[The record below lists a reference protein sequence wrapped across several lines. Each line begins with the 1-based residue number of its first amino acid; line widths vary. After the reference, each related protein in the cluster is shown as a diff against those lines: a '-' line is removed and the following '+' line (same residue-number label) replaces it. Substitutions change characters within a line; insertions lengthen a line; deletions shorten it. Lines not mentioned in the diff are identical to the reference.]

1 VRVPRSI
8 QARLALLIGVAV
20 TVLWVAAASVTST
33 ILRHEMDEVFDSAM
47 QETAQRILPLAVL
60 DIIDREEEGI
70 SQRIAELRAHN
81 ELFTYVV
88 RDAQGRVLLRSHT
101 ADVAMFP
108 PYDDVG
114 FRQTA
119 THRLY
124 YDAALQDTVT
134 IAIAEPLDH
143 RKAAAR
149 EMQMGLGLPL
159 LLVIPLSL
167 AAIIAAVR
175 LGFRPVL
182 RLRDALAVR
191 GARDLSPIA
200 AADLPSEVLPIAAA
214 VNQLLARLEQAF
226 DAERSFAANAAHEL
240 RTPLAGAIAQ
250 AQRLQAETTDQRAGQ
265 RAAEIEKT
273 LKRLTR
279 LSEKLLQLARA
290 EGGRLRTG
298 RPADLRPVLSLVVA
312 DFARLSVSDQITLD
326 MPDTPVLSDIDPDAF
341 GILSR
346 NLIENALKHGVPSS
360 PVTVTL
366 TTGGR
371 FSVANDGPVIA
382 PDTLS
387 RLTAR
392 FERGAGSG
400 DGSGLGLAI
409 VHTIAERSGCTFT
422 LTSPMPGCAGGVE
435 AIVLLPT
442 TENSRYG
449 QAIAMGT

>member
-1 VRVPRSI
+1 MRSI

-20 TVLWVAAASVTST
+20 TVLWIAAASVTST

-70 SQRIAELRAHN
+70 SQRIADLRAHD

-108 PYDDVG
+108 PYYDVG

-124 YDAALQDTVT
+124 YDAALQDTIT

-143 RKAAAR
+143 RKAVAR

-167 AAIIAAVR
+167 AVIIAAVR

-200 AADLPSEVLPIAAA
+200 AADLPSEVSPIAAA
-214 VNQLLARLEQAF
+214 VNQLLGRLQQAF

-250 AQRLQAETTDQRAGQ
+250 AQRLQAETTDLRAGQ

-279 LSEKLLQLARA
+279 LSEKLMQLARA

-298 RPADLRPVLSLVVA
+298 RPTDLRPVLSLVVA
-312 DFARLSVSDQITLD
+312 DFARLLGADRITLD
-326 MPDTPVLSDIDPDAF
+326 MPDIPVLSDIDPDAF

-346 NLIENALKHGVPSS
+346 NLIENAVKHGVPSA
-360 PVTVTL
+360 PVTVNL

-392 FERGAGSG
+392 FERGVGSG

-409 VHTIAERSGCTFT
+409 VRTIAERVGSSFT
-422 LTSPMPGCAGGVE
+422 LTSPMPGCAGGLEVT
-435 AIVLLPT
+435 VVVQT
-442 TENSRYG
+442 TEN
-449 QAIAMGT
+449 AAV

>member
-1 VRVPRSI
+1 MRVPRSI
-8 QARLALLIGVAV
+8 QARLALLIGVVV
-20 TVLWVAAASVTST
+20 TVLWIAAASVTST

-47 QETAQRILPLAVL
+47 QETAQRILPLAVI

-70 SQRIAELRAHN
+70 SQRIADLRAHD

-88 RDAQGRVLLRSHT
+88 RDAQGRVVLRSHT

-108 PYDDVG
+108 PYDGVG

-124 YDAALQDTVT
+124 YDAALQDTIT

-143 RKAAAR
+143 RNAVAR

-167 AAIIAAVR
+167 VAIFAAVR

-182 RLRDALAVR
+182 RLRDALALR

-200 AADLPSEVLPIAAA
+200 ATGLPSEVMPIAAA

-240 RTPLAGAIAQ
+240 RTPFAGAIAQ
-250 AQRLQAETTDQRAGQ
+250 AQRLQAETTDQGAGQ

-279 LSEKLLQLARA
+279 LSEKLMQLARA

-312 DFARLSVSDQITLD
+312 DFARLLGADRITLD
-326 MPDTPVLSDIDPDAF
+326 MPETPVLSDIDPDAF

-346 NLIENALKHGVPSS
+346 NLIENAVRHGVPSAS
-360 PVTVTL
+360 VTVNL

-400 DGSGLGLAI
+400 DGSGLGLSI
-409 VHTIAERSGCTFT
+409 VRTIAERVGSSFT
-422 LTSPMPGCAGGVE
+422 LTSPLPDCAGGLEVT
-435 AIVLLPT
+435 VVVPT
-442 TENSRYG
+442 AEY
-449 QAIAMGT
+449 AAV

>member
-1 VRVPRSI
+1 MRVPRSI

-20 TVLWVAAASVTST
+20 TVLWIAAASVTST

-47 QETAQRILPLAVL
+47 QETAQRILPLAVI

-70 SQRIAELRAHN
+70 SQRIADLRAHD

-88 RDAQGRVLLRSHT
+88 RHAQGRVLLRSHT

-108 PYDDVG
+108 PYDGVG

-124 YDAALQDTVT
+124 YDAALQDTIT

-143 RKAAAR
+143 RKTVAR

-167 AAIIAAVR
+167 VAIFAAVR

-182 RLRDALAVR
+182 RLGDALAVR
-191 GARDLSPIA
+191 GARDLSPIV
-200 AADLPSEVLPIAAA
+200 AADLPSEVMPIAAA
-214 VNQLLARLEQAF
+214 VNQLLGRLQQAF

-279 LSEKLLQLARA
+279 LSEKLMQLARA

-298 RPADLRPVLSLVVA
+298 RPTDLRPVLSLVVA
-312 DFARLSVSDQITLD
+312 DFARLLGADRITLD
-326 MPDTPVLSDIDPDAF
+326 MPDIPVLSDIDPDAF

-346 NLIENALKHGVPSS
+346 NLIENAVKHGVPSA
-360 PVTVTL
+360 PVTVNL

-409 VHTIAERSGCTFT
+409 VRTIAERCGSDFT
-422 LTSPMPGCAGGVE
+422 LTSPLPGCAGGLEVT
-435 AIVLLPT
+435 VVVPT
-442 TENSRYG
+442 TEYA
-449 QAIAMGT
+449 AI